1 MRGQSH
7 LYLGNYL
14 IEHYMLNISKFHARA
29 FLTGCIQP
37 DKNPLTYLKG
47 SVNHQWMR
55 GHNYKNA
62 QRFMRK
68 ISSRLE
74 SRTVFRLYDY
84 YTLGKLI
91 HYAADAFTF
100 AHNESFGA
108 GLSAHRQ
115 YEISHQFSFLNY
127 IQQNPRVHIQVSGSI
142 MDTVGQYHWEYSRVP
157 SYILRDCYY
166 ILNVCCCIIA
176 ILELNRRI

>member
-7 LYLGNYL
+7 LCLGNYL
-14 IEHYMLNISKFHARA
+14 IEHYMPDISKYNARA

-47 SVNHQWMR
+47 SVNHQWLR

-62 QRFMRK
+62 QLFMRK

-74 SRTVFRLYDY
+74 SRTALGLYDY

-91 HYAADAFTF
+91 HYTADAFTY

-108 GLSAHRQ
+108 SLSAHRE
-115 YEISHQFSFLNY
+115 YESAHQFSFLSF
-127 IQQNPRVHIQVSGSI
+127 IQQNPHVHIQFTGSI
-142 MDTVGQYHWEYSRVP
+142 MDTVCKYHCEYSRIP
-157 SYILRDCYY
+157 SYILRDCHY
-166 ILNVCCCIIA
+166 ILNVCCSIIVV
-176 ILELNRRI
+176 LKLNSLI